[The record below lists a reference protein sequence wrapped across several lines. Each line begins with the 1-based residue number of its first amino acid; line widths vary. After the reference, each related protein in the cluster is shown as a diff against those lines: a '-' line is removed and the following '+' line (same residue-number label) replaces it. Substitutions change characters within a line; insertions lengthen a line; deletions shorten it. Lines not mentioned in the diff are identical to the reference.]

1 MLQHAS
7 FIVHRAQ
14 QFYIKLLS
22 LANSAHELAADN
34 VQAFPLL
41 PFVLVSRPAALQFVR
56 RPRAPGKRD
65 FDSALVALAHVDHVA
80 VFRHLEAAPEV
91 GAVALLLGA
100 AAGAAVADALLAFV
114 LLLLLALFRLEPHLL
129 TLALQVLLLV
139 EAQLPERRL
148 RDLRRHHLQPVRR
161 RLLLAPGA
169 RYENGVCLLRD
180 M

>member
-114 LLLLLALFRLEPHLL
+114 LLLHLMNFL
-129 TLALQVLLLV
+129 YLYLQLDPLS
-139 EAQLPERRL
+139 
-148 RDLRRHHLQPVRR
+148 
-161 RLLLAPGA
+161 
-169 RYENGVCLLRD
+169 
-180 M
+180 